1 MAQCRIPDEWNKE
14 GGWEEERGRRKE
26 KFGMEQELVRKRSP
40 SRRQPLTST
49 NEPGG
54 WSMPQARGRGKD
66 DARRSADSAFER
78 VCPQARGE
86 GGKREGGV
94 EPPPVKTNGTSASP
108 PPLLPLRQTILP
120 ISSFTTKDQA
130 HHQYEDED
138 DGRGWRRMEEDGG
151 GGR

>member
-1 MAQCRIPDEWNKE
+1 
-14 GGWEEERGRRKE
+14 
-26 KFGMEQELVRKRSP
+26 
-40 SRRQPLTST
+40 
-49 NEPGG
+49 
-54 WSMPQARGRGKD
+54 MPQARGRGKD
-66 DARRSADSAFER
+66 DARGSADSAFER

-108 PPLLPLRQTILP
+108 PPLLPLRQTVLP

-138 DGRGWRRMEEDGG
+138 DGGGWRRGEVTTHQGRPLVQNKGGSHSNVLLRVKHTNSSFHDSDGTSPMPTSS
-151 GGR
+151 RVPA